1 MFDETS
7 TEPRTAPEA
16 TPDTDAADAPYVPA
30 RPLGAA
36 NPYLA
41 LPAAEIRRLI
51 DEHESELVL
60 IDAQLDAPELHAAAR
75 RLTGAEFKN
84 WYVRASD
91 ARAHRVERLV
101 ALRFAY
107 AAVARREEERR
118 VEMARTIEAQAERIE
133 RTEARLAVA
142 EAKIGRMQTAMASFR
157 EERLKLLDAQRARS
171 VAEGV
176 TRLQS
181 LHAEI
186 TQWIAAEDDPA
197 AKSALTEEKEECLA
211 CLDVLLGR
219 GHVRVRALREAV
231 VNALLTGE
239 VALLHPTTREHFL
252 RVAATQ
258 VSRRARES
266 WNADRCKGGKTTA
279 RSVEELDGGARVDG

>member
-1 MFDETS
+1 MFDETL
-7 TEPRTAPEA
+7 TPTDAPADVAAE
-16 TPDTDAADAPYVPA
+16 TPDAPHVPA
-30 RPLGAA
+30 RPVGAT

-101 ALRFAY
+101 QLRFAY
-107 AAVARREEERR
+107 GAVARREEERR

-142 EAKIGRMQTAMASFR
+142 EAKIGRMQAAMASFR

-176 TRLQS
+176 ARLQS
-181 LHAEI
+181 LHADLV
-186 TQWIAAEDDPA
+186 QWIATEDDPA
-197 AKSALTEEKEECLA
+197 AKSALLEEKEECLA

-219 GHVRVRALREAV
+219 GHARVRALREAL
-231 VNALLTGE
+231 VNALLAGE
-239 VALLHPTTREHFL
+239 VALLDPSQREHFL

-258 VSRRARES
+258 VSHRARES
-266 WNADRCKGGKTTA
+266 WNAARRKGGKTAA
-279 RSVEELDGGARVDG
+279 RMAAEINGGDRVDG